1 VKADAIKVK
10 TKNGAPAKEADASMS
25 AKVKSEV
32 IAWFWVILAFM
43 LIMAHLARLASFLP
57 APWKTPC

>member
-1 VKADAIKVK
+1 MKADAIKVK
-10 TKNGAPAKEADASMS
+10 IKNGSDAKEADASMS

-43 LIMAHLARLASFLP
+43 LSRT
-57 APWKTPC
+57 WWG